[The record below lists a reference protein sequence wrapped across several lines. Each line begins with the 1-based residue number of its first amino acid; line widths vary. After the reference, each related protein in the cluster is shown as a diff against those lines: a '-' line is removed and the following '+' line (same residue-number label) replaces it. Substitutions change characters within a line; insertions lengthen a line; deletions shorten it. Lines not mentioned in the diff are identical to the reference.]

1 MKPWSAGAEARGAG
15 SLQKDPSGVTERGRP
30 ARADDRSRDCWWR
43 RGPPALL
50 FWLAMLQAGY
60 FRVGRLAAVVL
71 RLHWSLPVGA
81 LLFGSLRLEPI
92 LWLVYLG
99 VVTLHVLGHA
109 LFVKAL
115 GFEVVG
121 ADLTG
126 FGGQCRFR
134 GSADALE
141 HAIIAWGGIL
151 AQSVLLIIAL
161 SIVLVFGHA
170 TSHAGALVEQGCIQ
184 VNLWIIALNALPFAP
199 LDGARAWR
207 LFAELDTRGWTLSRL
222 LMHPLSRWADQ
233 RRRRRTGEAGSV
245 GQAGSVEEAGS
256 AGPSPME
263 AQSNVG
269 HGTPRRRV
277 SPVPAAVNAADAE
290 RGAADDDA
298 DEKPSAEAQ
307 RQLAALLERI
317 GDEAGKAK
325 KRR

>member
-1 MKPWSAGAEARGAG
+1 
-15 SLQKDPSGVTERGRP
+15 
-30 ARADDRSRDCWWR
+30 
-43 RGPPALL
+43 
-50 FWLAMLQAGY
+50 MLKAGY
-60 FRVGRLAAVVL
+60 FSVGRLAAVSL

-81 LLFGSLRLEPI
+81 VVFGSLRFEPI

-99 VVTLHVLGHA
+99 VVIVHVLGHA
-109 LFVKAL
+109 GLVKAL

-151 AQSVLLIIAL
+151 SQSVLLIIAL
-161 SIVLVFGHA
+161 SATLVFGHA
-170 TSHAGALVEQGCIQ
+170 TSHAGALLEQGCIQ
-184 VNLWIIALNALPFAP
+184 INLWIIALNALPFAL

-207 LFAELDTRGWTLSRL
+207 LFAELDTRGWTFSRL

-233 RRRRRTGEAGSV
+233 RRRRRTGEAGS
-245 GQAGSVEEAGS
+245 AGDNGSLGEAGS
-256 AGPSPME
+256 AGPSPFE
-263 AQSNVG
+263 AEPSVG
-269 HGTPRRRV
+269 HTTPRRRV
-277 SPVPAAVNAADAE
+277 SPVPAAMDAADE
-290 RGAADDDA
+290 RGAAAEDDSDQ
-298 DEKPSAEAQ
+298 KPSAEAQ

>member
-1 MKPWSAGAEARGAG
+1 
-15 SLQKDPSGVTERGRP
+15 
-30 ARADDRSRDCWWR
+30 
-43 RGPPALL
+43 
-50 FWLAMLQAGY
+50 MLQAGY
-60 FRVGRLAAVVL
+60 FRLGRLATVVL

-81 LLFGSLRLEPI
+81 LVFGSLRLEPI

-99 VVTLHVLGHA
+99 VVVVHVLGHA
-109 LFVKAL
+109 GLVKAL

-161 SIVLVFGHA
+161 TATLVFGHA
-170 TSHAGALVEQGCIQ
+170 ESHAGALVEQGCIQ
-184 VNLWIIALNALPFAP
+184 VNLWIMALNALPFAP

-207 LFAELDTRGWTLSRL
+207 LFAELDTRGWTISRL
-222 LMHPLSRWADQ
+222 LMYPLRRWADQ
-233 RRRRRTGEAGSV
+233 RRRRRTGEAGLP
-245 GQAGSVEEAGS
+245 GEMGPAGEQGSPPGNAGAGGASALEA
-256 AGPSPME
+256 E
-263 AQSNVG
+263 SNVG
-269 HGTPRRRV
+269 HTTPRRRV
-277 SPVPAAVNAADAE
+277 RPVPAAMDGAETE
-290 RGAADDDA
+290 RGAADDDS

>member
-1 MKPWSAGAEARGAG
+1 VIVGGAAGRLLYC
-15 SLQKDPSGVTERGRP
+15 SER
-30 ARADDRSRDCWWR
+30 
-43 RGPPALL
+43 
-50 FWLAMLQAGY
+50 AMLQAGY
-60 FRVGRLAAVVL
+60 FRVGRLATVVL

-81 LLFGSLRLEPI
+81 LVFGSLRLEPI

-99 VVTLHVLGHA
+99 VIIVHVLGHA
-109 LFVKAL
+109 GFVKAL

-161 SIVLVFGHA
+161 MSTLVFGHA

-184 VNLWIIALNALPFAP
+184 INLWIIALNALPFAP

-207 LFAELDTRGWTLSRL
+207 LFAELDTRGWTFSRL
-222 LMHPLSRWADQ
+222 LLHPLARWADQ
-233 RRRRRTGEAGSV
+233 RRRRRTGEAGST
-245 GQAGSVEEAGS
+245 GDDGSWGEAGS
-256 AGPSPME
+256 LGPSPSE
-263 AQSNVG
+263 AESNVG
-269 HGTPRRRV
+269 YTTPRRRV
-277 SPVPAAVNAADAE
+277 SPVPAAIDAADE
-290 RGAADDDA
+290 RGGAADDDG